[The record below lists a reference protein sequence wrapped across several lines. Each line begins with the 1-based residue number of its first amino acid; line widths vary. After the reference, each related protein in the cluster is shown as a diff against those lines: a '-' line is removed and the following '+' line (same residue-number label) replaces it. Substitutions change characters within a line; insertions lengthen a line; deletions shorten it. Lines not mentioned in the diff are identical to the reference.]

1 MCRFDRIILY
11 FSKEVEDASLIR
23 WLPEALNKVF
33 EVDVKLGGKFDIP
46 DWAYSNRRGQYR
58 ADIILNEFSRL
69 HARHK
74 DILLFVTD
82 VDLFVPELNFVF
94 GIASSIAGSCLISL
108 TRLRNAFYA
117 LPEDHDLFMKRV
129 LTEAVHE
136 IGHVLGLS
144 HCNNPRCVMYFSNS
158 LSDTDR
164 KGFLFC
170 ERCKEV
176 VDEALCAAT

>member
-1 MCRFDRIILY
+1 MCRFDRIILF
-11 FSKEVEDASLIR
+11 FSRDVEDFSLVD
-23 WLPEALNKVF
+23 WLIKALNGVF
-33 EVDVKLGGKFDIP
+33 EVDVKLGGQFDIP
-46 DWAYSNRRGQYR
+46 DWAYSDKRGQYR

-69 HARHK
+69 HSRNK
-74 DILLFVTD
+74 DILLLVTD

-108 TRLRNAFYA
+108 TRLRNTFYA
-117 LPEDHDLFMKRV
+117 LPEDHELFMKRV

-170 ERCKEV
+170 ERCKKV
-176 VDEALCAAT
+176 AGDALCAAI